1 MRYFVTGGAGFVG
14 SYVVD
19 KLVTKGEVVVYDNL
33 SWGKEEFIKHH
44 LGKDNFRFIKADIL
58 DFEVLMEAM
67 KGCDVVFHFA
77 SGTDIRA
84 GTRDVALDLKN
95 GTIGTYCTLMAMKEN
110 GIKEIV
116 FSSSA
121 ALYGDGDDG
130 STFIAE
136 DFGLQLPISLYGA
149 SKLACEGLISAC
161 CHLFGMQSWMF
172 RFSNVV
178 GRRQTHGVIV
188 DFVRKLQQNPGELEI
203 LGDGTQERPFFLAE
217 DCAKAIL
224 FAYEHAK
231 ESVNLFNLGCS
242 SFTNVTTVAEIVV
255 EEMGLA
261 GVKFNYTG
269 GRRGWPGDAPVV
281 HFNVDKIGELGW
293 RAKHT
298 SDEAVR
304 LAARQILGKSN

>member
-19 KLVTKGEVVVYDNL
+19 RLLNRGEVTVYDNL
-33 SWGKEEFIKHH
+33 SWGKEEFIEHH
-44 LGKDNFRFIKADIL
+44 LSKDSFHFIKADIL
-58 DFEVLMEAM
+58 DFKVLKETM

-84 GTRDVALDLKN
+84 GTKDTELDLKN
-95 GTIGTYCTLMAMKEN
+95 GTIGTYNTLMAMRGN

-121 ALYGDGDDG
+121 ALYGEAGN
-130 STFIAE
+130 TIIAE
-136 DFGLQLPISLYGA
+136 DYGPQLPISLYGA

-161 CHLFGMQSWMF
+161 CHLFDMRSWMF

-178 GRRQTHGVIV
+178 GKRQTHGVIV
-188 DFVRKLQQNPGELEI
+188 DFVHKLQQNPTELEI

-217 DCAKAIL
+217 ECAEGIL
-224 FAYEHAK
+224 FAYDHAK
-231 ESVNLFNLGCS
+231 QPVNLFNLGCS
-242 SFTNVTTVAEIVV
+242 SFTNITTVAKIVV
-255 EEMGLA
+255 EEMGLK
-261 GVKFNYTG
+261 GVKFKHTG
-269 GRRGWPGDAPVV
+269 GKRGWPGDAPVV
-281 HFNVDKIGELGW
+281 HFSVKRIGKLGW
-293 RAKHT
+293 QAKHT

-304 LAARQILGKSN
+304 LATRQILGKSN